1 MKMNIKNMKTVW
13 GAWICLGLLVPT
25 ACSDMFETDSTS
37 VVFESGNRLD
47 SPNDSLYSIMGILA
61 QIQKL
66 GDRYVLMG
74 ELRGDLMET
83 TVNADVDLQEIS
95 KFEVSASNQYKMM
108 NDYYQVINNCNYA
121 IAHMDTALVD
131 YEDKVMI
138 PEFAQIKVLRAWT
151 YWQLALLCGEVSWIE
166 TPILDLEASLK
177 DYPQKNQEQLAE
189 LLIEDLKPYI
199 GVRDLN
205 YGSVDGLNL
214 DKVFIPVDMLLGDL
228 YLFLNQYANA
238 ATAYYRLIKER
249 ELMVTSMYRNS
260 WLDISRRG
268 FSYFTHTS
276 GLSYASSEVVSS
288 FVYSSDAKAY
298 HPLLLRMSYN
308 DKAFIAPAQSFVDEM
323 SNALYVVGVEGKP
336 TVSGYCDG
344 DMRGQAI
351 LAGGQVYP
359 SAYGSMTLNNVA
371 ATYIC
376 KFFDMDNTSVSG
388 SDPENEALGG
398 LYLQRTLPL
407 YRVSHVYL
415 RLAEALNR
423 LEKPTMAFSV
433 LKYGLNA
440 TTLENPNRVKQSE
453 RKGEIYTDFT
463 EDIFADNVGTATRGR
478 GNGIP
483 YDNEFYIIP
492 DFNTETSTGTLEDS
506 ILFVEDCIVDEM
518 AAETCFEGNRFF
530 DLLRVARHRNQYP
543 AYMAKKVSKRFGENA
558 ERMEQALMEE
568 ERWYMK

>member
-121 IAHMDTALVD
+121 IAHMDTTLVD

-151 YWQLALLCGEVSWIE
+151 YWQLVLLCGEVSWIE

-249 ELMVTSMYRNS
+249 ELTVTANYSNS
-260 WLDISRRG
+260 WYDISREYCSN
-268 FSYFTHTS
+268 FSHES
-276 GLSYASSEVVSS
+276 GLIYVTDEVVSS
-288 FVYSSDAKAY
+288 FVYSSNPKDY
-298 HPLLLRMSYN
+298 HPLLLRWSYN
-308 DKAFIAPAQSFVDEM
+308 DKAFIAPAQSFVDDM
-323 SNALYVVGVEGKP
+323 ANALYAVGVEGKP

-344 DMRGQAI
+344 DLRGQAVSS
-351 LAGGQVYP
+351 GGTVSA

-376 KFFDMDNTSVSG
+376 KFFNMDKKPLSG

-398 LYLQRTLPL
+398 LNLQRTLPL

-423 LEKPTMAFSV
+423 LEKPTMAFAV

-453 RKGEIYTDFT
+453 RKGEIYTDFM

-492 DFNTETSTGTLEDS
+492 DFSTETPTKALEDS

-568 ERWYMK
+568 ERWYLK

>member
-83 TVNADVDLQEIS
+83 TVNADVALQEIS

-121 IAHMDTALVD
+121 IAHMDTTLVD

-214 DKVFIPVDMLLGDL
+214 DKVFIPVDMFLGDL

-249 ELMVTSMYRNS
+249 ELIVTANYSNS
-260 WLDISRRG
+260 WYDISREYCSN
-268 FSYFTHTS
+268 FSHES
-276 GLSYASSEVVSS
+276 GLIYVTDEVVSS
-288 FVYSSDAKAY
+288 LVYSSNPKDY
-298 HPLLLRMSYN
+298 HPLLLRWSYN
-308 DKAFIAPAQSFVDEM
+308 DKAFIAPAQSFVDDM
-323 SNALYVVGVEGKP
+323 ANALYVVGVEGKP

-344 DMRGQAI
+344 DLRGQAVSS
-351 LAGGQVYP
+351 GGTVSA

-376 KFFDMDNTSVSG
+376 KFFNMDNKPLSG

-398 LYLQRTLPL
+398 LYLQRTF
-407 YRVSHVYL
+407 

-423 LEKPTMAFSV
+423 LEKPTMAFAV

-440 TTLENPNRVKQSE
+440 TTLENPNRVNQSE

-492 DFNTETSTGTLEDS
+492 DFSTETPTKALEDS

-568 ERWYMK
+568 ERWYLK

>member
-1 MKMNIKNMKTVW
+1 M
-13 GAWICLGLLVPT
+13 
-25 ACSDMFETDSTS
+25 
-37 VVFESGNRLD
+37 
-47 SPNDSLYSIMGILA
+47 
-61 QIQKL
+61 
-66 GDRYVLMG
+66 
-74 ELRGDLMET
+74 
-83 TVNADVDLQEIS
+83 
-95 KFEVSASNQYKMM
+95 
-108 NDYYQVINNCNYA
+108 
-121 IAHMDTALVD
+121 
-131 YEDKVMI
+131 
-138 PEFAQIKVLRAWT
+138 
-151 YWQLALLCGEVSWIE
+151 
-166 TPILDLEASLK
+166 
-177 DYPQKNQEQLAE
+177 
-189 LLIEDLKPYI
+189 
-199 GVRDLN
+199 N

-376 KFFDMDNTSVSG
+376 KFFRHG
-388 SDPENEALGG
+388 Q
-398 LYLQRTLPL
+398 Y
-407 YRVSHVYL
+407 
-415 RLAEALNR
+415 
-423 LEKPTMAFSV
+423 FSV
-433 LKYGLNA
+433 GKR
-440 TTLENPNRVKQSE
+440 P
-453 RKGEIYTDFT
+453 RK
-463 EDIFADNVGTATRGR
+463 
-478 GNGIP
+478 
-483 YDNEFYIIP
+483 
-492 DFNTETSTGTLEDS
+492 
-506 ILFVEDCIVDEM
+506 
-518 AAETCFEGNRFF
+518 
-530 DLLRVARHRNQYP
+530 
-543 AYMAKKVSKRFGENA
+543 
-558 ERMEQALMEE
+558 
-568 ERWYMK
+568 